1 METKLI
7 NLNVRKIKSEKG
19 EFFAYSAS
27 KKTGGYI
34 TVKFT
39 KSVEVKPERHSF
51 ITVNVNNM
59 SIATETNKKGEKFDV
74 LWVSKIEKIEP
85 IDIEAFNEWF
95 E

>member
-1 METKLI
+1 MQTKLI
-7 NLNVRKIKSEKG
+7 DLCVRKVKSEKG
-19 EFFAYSAS
+19 DFFVYSAS
-27 KKTGGYI
+27 KKTGGYV

-39 KSVEVKPERHSF
+39 KSVEEKPIRHSF

-59 SIATETNKKGEKFDV
+59 SLSYETNKKNEIFDV
-74 LWVSKIEKIEP
+74 LWISKIEKIEP